1 MLISE
6 ALEVTEMLF
15 MMIQVAL
22 SEVQQISFNVEIIQ
36 LSVYRVIGA
45 GFKMNHLVKRIPY
58 SEH

>member
-1 MLISE
+1 
-6 ALEVTEMLF
+6 MLF

-22 SEVQQISFNVEIIQ
+22 SEGLQIRFVVKIIQ
-36 LSVYRVIGA
+36 LSVSRAIGA